1 MTDPMFAKLPG
12 LIRVPLALLLLTG
25 NIVLHVVL
33 LFAFTLIKVIV
44 PIRAVRAACSRV
56 LVLIAESW
64 IGVNNRLFDGFT
76 RIRWQIEGLAGLR
89 RDSNY
94 LVLCNHQSW
103 VDIPVLQKVF
113 NRRIPFLRFFL
124 KQQLI
129 WVPLL
134 GPAWWALDFPFMKR
148 YSPETLARHP
158 ELQGKDRQATRRAC
172 EKFRHMPV
180 SVMNFAEG
188 TRFTPAKHD
197 AQSSPYRHLLR
208 PKAGGVA
215 FVLDAMGDA
224 LHAILDVTIVYPNG
238 PCTLMDLIAGRVHDI
253 RVHVREL
260 PIEAG
265 LTGSYDED
273 AAFRGR
279 IKRWV
284 NTLWSEKD
292 AQAARMHAMQ
302 TPCAKE
308 SDPCVS

>member
-1 MTDPMFAKLPG
+1 MLAKLPG
-12 LIRVPLALLLLTG
+12 LIRIPLALLLLAC
-25 NIVLHVVL
+25 NIVLHVL
-33 LFAFTLIKVIV
+33 PLFAFTLVKVIV
-44 PIRAVRAACSRV
+44 PVRAVRLACSRA
-56 LVLIAESW
+56 LVAIAESW
-64 IGVNNRLFDGFT
+64 IGVNNLLFELFT
-76 RIRWQIEGLAGLR
+76 RIRWQVEGLDGLR
-89 RDSNY
+89 RDGNY

-148 YSPETLARHP
+148 YSRETLLRHP
-158 ELQGKDRQATRRAC
+158 ELQGKDREATRRAC
-172 EKFRHMPV
+172 AKFRHMPV
-180 SVMNFAEG
+180 SVMNFVEG

-208 PKAGGVA
+208 PKAGGLA

-224 LHAILDVTIVYPNG
+224 LHAILDVTIVYPEG
-238 PCTLMDLIAGRVHDI
+238 RGTMMDLIAGRVHDI

-260 PIEAG
+260 PIDPSLVG
-265 LTGSYDED
+265 NYDED

-279 IKRWV
+279 VKLWV

-292 AQAARMHAMQ
+292 AQAERMLMAADAAP
-302 TPCAKE
+302 TG
-308 SDPCVS
+308 D

>member
-1 MTDPMFAKLPG
+1 MFAKLPG
-12 LIRVPLALLLLTG
+12 LIRIPLALLLMTI
-25 NIVLHVVL
+25 NIVVHVVL
-33 LFAFTLIKVIV
+33 LFAFTLFKVIV
-44 PIRAVRAACSRV
+44 PIHAVRLACSRV
-56 LVLIAESW
+56 LVVIAESW

-76 RIRWQIEGLAGLR
+76 RIRWKVDGLADLR
-89 RDSNY
+89 RDGNY

-148 YSPETLARHP
+148 YSPQTLLRHP
-158 ELQGKDRQATRRAC
+158 ELQGKDREATRRAC

-197 AQSSPYRHLLR
+197 AQSSPYRYLLR
-208 PKAGGVA
+208 PKAGGLA
-215 FVLDAMGDA
+215 FVLDAMSEA
-224 LHAILDVTIVYPNG
+224 LHAILDVTIVYPEG

-253 RVHVREL
+253 RVHVRER
-260 PIEAG
+260 PIDAS
-265 LTGSYDED
+265 LIGSYDED

-279 IKRWV
+279 VKGWV
-284 NTLWSEKD
+284 NGLWSEKD
-292 AQAARMHAMQ
+292 AQAATMHTAA
-302 TPCAKE
+302 CAAPKGG
-308 SDPCVS
+308 

>member
-1 MTDPMFAKLPG
+1 MFATLPQ
-12 LIRVPLALLLLTG
+12 LIRMPLAILLLAI
-25 NIVLHVVL
+25 NIVVHVLL
-33 LFAFTLIKVIV
+33 LFALTLMKVMLPV
-44 PIRAVRAACSRV
+44 RSIRLACSRA
-56 LVLIAESW
+56 LVAIAESW
-64 IGVNNRLFDGFT
+64 IAVNSMLFDVFT
-76 RIRWQIEGLAGLR
+76 RIRWQIVGLDGLR
-89 RDSNY
+89 RDGNY

-124 KQQLI
+124 KSQLI

-148 YSPETLARHP
+148 YSRETLIRHP
-158 ELQGKDRQATRRAC
+158 ELQGKDREATRLAC
-172 EKFRHMPV
+172 EKFRHVPV

-197 AQSSPYRHLLR
+197 AQSSPYRYLLR

-215 FVLDAMGDA
+215 FVLDAMGEA
-224 LHAILDVTIVYPNG
+224 LHAILDVTVVYPEG

-279 IKRWV
+279 VKRWL

-292 AQAARMHAMQ
+292 TQAARMHTA
-302 TPCAKE
+302 TNRAPEGA
-308 SDPCVS
+308 